1 MSGFL
6 TKVNDNSSVIDC
18 ALDAGAL
25 FEPKRIHTLLP
36 NGASC
41 DKTFTVYRELEDGSQ
56 AVLNAGVTKQYLASS
71 YQLLF
76 DTAEE
81 MFPNSCNQFS
91 LFGNGERVCF
101 TQTIGELTEFE
112 DGDELFTNLM
122 YTGSMDSTW
131 KTAVYGFMYRPACSN
146 AIPMGTLQ
154 LAQKR
159 TTNHDYMLFQ
169 KAKVLSGAY
178 GVAEQFVTSAR
189 ILKQI
194 ELNRVQLALEI
205 DKILPVVDEDSST
218 KSINT
223 RDKME
228 EGIRYYFE
236 EESEEYGP
244 TAWSLFQAVQSYEFH
259 VKTKGNKST
268 EEKRQAKKVDLIR
281 NPRVGQSMT
290 ETLRDNLLVL
300 A

>member
-6 TKVNDNSSVIDC
+6 TKVNSNSSVIDC

-81 MFPNSCNQFS
+81 MFPNSCNQFT

-131 KTAVYGFMYRPACSN
+131 KTAVYGFMYR
-146 AIPMGTLQ
+146 
-154 LAQKR
+154 
-159 TTNHDYMLFQ
+159 
-169 KAKVLSGAY
+169 
-178 GVAEQFVTSAR
+178 
-189 ILKQI
+189 
-194 ELNRVQLALEI
+194 
-205 DKILPVVDEDSST
+205 
-218 KSINT
+218 T
-223 RDKME
+223 R
-228 EGIRYYFE
+228 
-236 EESEEYGP
+236 S
-244 TAWSLFQAVQSYEFH
+244 
-259 VKTKGNKST
+259 
-268 EEKRQAKKVDLIR
+268 
-281 NPRVGQSMT
+281 
-290 ETLRDNLLVL
+290 
-300 A
+300 